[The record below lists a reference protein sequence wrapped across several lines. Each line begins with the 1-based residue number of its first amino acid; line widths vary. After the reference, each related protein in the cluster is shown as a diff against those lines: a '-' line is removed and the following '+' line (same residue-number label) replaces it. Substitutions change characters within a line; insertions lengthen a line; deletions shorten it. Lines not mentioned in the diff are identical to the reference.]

1 MTSSRQNESP
11 MSLDTLKVIVLM
23 VLWSQ
28 GKEPDS
34 LMFDELFVDEDDE
47 PQAKLL
53 H

>member
-1 MTSSRQNESP
+1 
-11 MSLDTLKVIVLM
+11 M

-34 LMFDELFVDEDDE
+34 LMFDELFIDEDDD
-47 PQAKLL
+47 PQPRLL